1 MGLDTIINKHLD
13 YRYDNVGPSSGDAF
27 RVGCMQRWLPVRLT
41 SRCAGMGVLLLQG
54 WRYEFWLKSKDRIVY
69 AIHGGPMAGRKVSS
83 HGDSA

>member
-13 YRYDNVGPSSGDAF
+13 YRYDNVGVYLPEYSP
-27 RVGCMQRWLPVRLT
+27 RVLYAALAACLT
-41 SRCAGMGVLLLQG
+41 DLGVLLLQG

-83 HGDSA
+83 QGDSA